1 MVFFSAT
8 MKSARIAVEIP
19 ELNSLIVRWRS
30 KAGVGF
36 RTKGATYFSLIPLC
50 RAQSQFQRRSIAT
63 DGPGARRCNLNQ
75 HGRREEWLH
84 RLAAVFP
91 ESNSEAYFQ
100 HRQQQQRWCPIFA
113 CFLNNLFIYS
123 RLKSVAGF
131 PLSAQSDASRRL
143 RLQFSAVQLKVD

>member
-1 MVFFSAT
+1 MPDGFFLRYNEKCKNCCGNS
-8 MKSARIAVEIP
+8 RIEFIDR
-19 ELNSLIVRWRS
+19 NVRWRS

-50 RAQSQFQRRSIAT
+50 KAQSQFQRRSIAT

-123 RLKSVAGF
+123 RLKLVAGF
-131 PLSAQSDASRRL
+131 PLSAQSDASGCNL
-143 RLQFSAVQLKVD
+143 APCN